1 MQVLINQQAFQ
12 LPDAATVAQAL
23 AAYGA
28 TPPFAVAVNTQFV
41 SRLSYADTP
50 LADGDRMEVVAPITG
65 G

>member
-28 TPPFAVAVNTQFV
+28 TPPFAVAVNTPFV
-41 SRLSYADTP
+41 SRLSYADTQ
-50 LADGDRMEVVAPITG
+50 LTDGDRMEVVVPITG